1 MRNAF
6 RIVLAA
12 VLFVSIVSV
21 TGPAIKAC
29 PNNVEIDDN
38 YYNSSGCWQ
47 GEHYVSCDCNVS
59 NFGSLTGAH
68 WKHVQSWSCDGSGST
83 DLWYE
88 WNGSM
93 WVNVSDP
100 GLPGC

>member
-1 MRNAF
+1 
-6 RIVLAA
+6 
-12 VLFVSIVSV
+12 
-21 TGPAIKAC
+21 
-29 PNNVEIDDN
+29 
-38 YYNSSGCWQ
+38 
-47 GEHYVSCDCNVS
+47 VS